1 MLQSMTGYSAKN
13 FTFTVNAENKVNV
26 LISIKTLNSRFF
38 ELTPRMPYVFSAL
51 ETQLISYFKKELK
64 RGHIYLNVTLSDPD
78 AFQTDIEPSLSSLKG
93 YLNAINKI
101 KKTFNIQE
109 EVTISDILRLPNI
122 LVTKEE
128 NLDEN
133 LKNNFFNAIEIL
145 TKELLNERNKE
156 GVELEKDIE
165 KRIATMQ
172 EKIKEISSIFE
183 KTFKSRQ
190 EDINKKLVS
199 LDPESEIDEIRIK
212 AFYLELDKMDINEE
226 IVRFKSHA
234 QNLSQTI
241 NSNMT
246 EKGKQ
251 LDFTLQELGRE
262 INTILAKTSS
272 SEISSLAL
280 NVKVE
285 IEKTREQAQNIV

>member
-165 KRIATMQ
+165 KRIAIMQ

-199 LDPESEIDEIRIK
+199 LDSESEIDEIRIK